1 MTVSQFKDALRWPT
15 VARTIRPDL
24 GLRKRSHSDIS
35 CQTDLTGILCSSD
48 IEITQAKRTLSLS
61 LSLGRPS
68 RILGRQPPN
77 WHQLPRA
84 LQPACRGNPGGLSS
98 RIHRYFPL

>member
-1 MTVSQFKDALRWPT
+1 MAVSQFKDALRWPT

-61 LSLGRPS
+61 RPPFS
-68 RILGRQPPN
+68 HSWAPATKLAPAPARAPASMQRQPR
-77 WHQLPRA
+77 WALLPD
-84 LQPACRGNPGGLSS
+84 S
-98 RIHRYFPL
+98 